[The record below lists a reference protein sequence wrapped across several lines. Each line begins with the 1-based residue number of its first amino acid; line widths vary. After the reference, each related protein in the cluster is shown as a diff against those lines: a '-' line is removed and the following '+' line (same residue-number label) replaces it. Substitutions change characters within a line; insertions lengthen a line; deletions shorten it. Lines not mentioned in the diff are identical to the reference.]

1 MAVLQAAVAVV
12 VVVDPVALG
21 RPLLAPRSSQRTTLI
36 ATLSPLTLP
45 ISLDLL
51 LYHLCLGAHL
61 LGLGLALC
69 PWPKAVADHH
79 KLSF

>member
-1 MAVLQAAVAVV
+1 MLQAAVAV

-21 RPLLAPRSSQRTTLI
+21 RPLLAPRSSQRATLTLI

-45 ISLDLL
+45 ISLDLF